1 MLLSGRIIYEE
12 KTIFNPENSLECINI
27 CQCIP
32 GDGMK
37 QQSASVQR
45 LIELKICQPSDI
57 RQAEAEAEK
66 LATPESA
73 AKLRRAERLLGAI
86 GDPNRIK
93 ILLLLSKREMCVC
106 ELESALG
113 LPQPT
118 VSHHLGLLEQ
128 ADLLQRSKKERWV
141 FYKVR
146 DSPALDL
153 LKELML

>member
-1 MLLSGRIIYEE
+1 
-12 KTIFNPENSLECINI
+12 
-27 CQCIP
+27 
-32 GDGMK
+32 MK
-37 QQSASVQR
+37 QHSASVQR

-57 RQAEAEAEK
+57 RRAEAEAERF
-66 LATPESA
+66 ATPEYA

-118 VSHHLGLLEQ
+118 ASHHLGVLEQ
-128 ADLLQRSKKERWV
+128 AGLVQRSKKERWV
-141 FYKVR
+141 FYR
-146 DSPALDL
+146 ALDSPALDL
-153 LKELML
+153 VKELVL